1 MSITNTSL
9 SWGECCSSLSEYVAL
24 CLWFLVCFVHSTWME
39 SNPVILGMDF
49 HYAWSRV
56 RSINGRFG
64 KMMIFFALL
73 SVRIHWKVCWI
84 HYDRDESYMNIK
96 HARTQLQGAYSWSQ
110 WLYEGNLYKQ
120 GNSPYGNRSRLNP
133 LDRHEIIWKETP
145 GFLSSWINCIV
156 SVVSLYLSDLV
167 GRMTRAAVYNLSNI
181 FLWSQAS
188 PFQYGCTNLPI
199 VRTE

>member
-1 MSITNTSL
+1 MHGPEFAQLMEGSGRWWYFL
-9 SWGECCSSLSEYVAL
+9 HCYLWG
-24 CLWFLVCFVHSTWME
+24 F
-39 SNPVILGMDF
+39 
-49 HYAWSRV
+49 
-56 RSINGRFG
+56 
-64 KMMIFFALL
+64 
-73 SVRIHWKVCWI
+73 SVKVCWI
-84 HYDRDESYMNIK
+84 HYDRDESYRNIK